1 MDYALSLRQL
11 QEQREGNTT
20 TLPDLLNLLCH
31 YLTAIQTRK
40 EFSLESK
47 RLLLSSGEAWVN
59 TALFHLFCHFRWIGQ
74 QINLALVTIP
84 TKGCTRKHEKLCGN
98 TISCTRRNKHFQ
110 FSICRLVWQLTFAT
124 WNYLNVFCITF
135 WPLRKIWWMK
145 CMVYHF
151 VIDDE
156 WAVWTMNQ
164 NTVVV
169 SYILLNGGRSH
180 AFSFLDLGR
189 SVDLAQHLITAFGVP
204 KVVICQVTQRQSTLH
219 FSGIGLTEYNAAVD
233 QVNQI
238 FRVQWSIGS
247 TIMESW
253 AVLTSTL
260 KAFT

>member
-1 MDYALSLRQL
+1 
-11 QEQREGNTT
+11 
-20 TLPDLLNLLCH
+20 
-31 YLTAIQTRK
+31 
-40 EFSLESK
+40 
-47 RLLLSSGEAWVN
+47 
-59 TALFHLFCHFRWIGQ
+59 
-74 QINLALVTIP
+74 
-84 TKGCTRKHEKLCGN
+84 
-98 TISCTRRNKHFQ
+98 
-110 FSICRLVWQLTFAT
+110 
-124 WNYLNVFCITF
+124 
-135 WPLRKIWWMK
+135 
-145 CMVYHF
+145 
-151 VIDDE
+151 
-156 WAVWTMNQ
+156 MNQ
-164 NTVVV
+164 NTVVF

-204 KVVICQVTQRQSTLH
+204 KVVICQVTRRQSTLH